1 MLCVSII
8 VNKIFKGA
16 FFLFHMKT
24 NILLDT
30 NFIIA
35 CVNQKIDFLEGIKRL
50 FYLYDIIIP
59 KQVMSE
65 LRKISDD
72 DSAKREDRE
81 GAMVA
86 LEILKSKRIN
96 GIKFPDLKEENTD
109 KAIIDFAEAN
119 KNSVIATLD
128 KELKESLKD
137 KARIL
142 IIRDKKK
149 IEVL

>member
-1 MLCVSII
+1 MLCVLGI

-16 FFLFHMKT
+16 FFLFNMKT

-35 CVNQKIDFLEGIKRL
+35 CVSQKIDFLEGIKRL

-59 KQVMSE
+59 KQVMNE

-72 DSAKREDRE
+72 DSNSREDRE

-86 LEILKSKRIN
+86 IEILKSKRIN

-119 KNSVIATLD
+119 KNSVVATLD
-128 KELKESLKD
+128 KELKEALND

-142 IIRDKKK
+142 AI
-149 IEVL
+149 

>member
-1 MLCVSII
+1 V
-8 VNKIFKGA
+8 VNKIFKGT

-59 KQVMSE
+59 KQVMNE

-72 DSAKREDRE
+72 DSGSREDRE

-86 LEILKSKRIN
+86 IEILKSKRIN
-96 GIKFPDLKEENTD
+96 GIKFLDLKEENTD

>member
-1 MLCVSII
+1 M

-59 KQVMSE
+59 KQVMNE

-72 DSAKREDRE
+72 DSGSREDRE

-86 LEILKSKRIN
+86 IEILKSKRIN
-96 GIKFPDLKEENTD
+96 GIKFLDLKEENTD

>member
-1 MLCVSII
+1 M
-8 VNKIFKGA
+8 VNKIFKGT

-59 KQVMSE
+59 KQVMNE

-72 DSAKREDRE
+72 DSNSREDRE

-86 LEILKSKRIN
+86 IEILKSKRIN

-119 KNSVIATLD
+119 KNSVVATLD
-128 KELKESLKD
+128 KELKEALND

-142 IIRDKKK
+142 AIRDRKK
-149 IEVL
+149 IEIL

>member
-1 MLCVSII
+1 
-8 VNKIFKGA
+8 
-16 FFLFHMKT
+16 MKT
-24 NILLDT
+24 KILLDT

-59 KQVMSE
+59 KQVMNE

-72 DSAKREDRE
+72 DSGSREDRE

-86 LEILKSKRIN
+86 IEILKSKRIN
-96 GIKFPDLKEENTD
+96 GIKFLDLKEENTD

>member
-1 MLCVSII
+1 
-8 VNKIFKGA
+8 
-16 FFLFHMKT
+16 MKT

-59 KQVMSE
+59 KQVMNE

-72 DSAKREDRE
+72 DSGSREDRE

-86 LEILKSKRIN
+86 IEILKSKRIN
-96 GIKFPDLKEENTD
+96 GIKFLDLKEENTD

>member
-1 MLCVSII
+1 M
-8 VNKIFKGA
+8 VNKIFKGT

-24 NILLDT
+24 KILLDT

-59 KQVMSE
+59 KQVMNE

-72 DSAKREDRE
+72 DSGSREDRE

-86 LEILKSKRIN
+86 IEILKSKRIN
-96 GIKFPDLKEENTD
+96 GIKFLDLKEENTD

>member
-1 MLCVSII
+1 
-8 VNKIFKGA
+8 
-16 FFLFHMKT
+16 MKT

-59 KQVMSE
+59 KQVMNE
-65 LRKISDD
+65 LRRISDD
-72 DSAKREDRE
+72 NSGSREDRE

-86 LEILKSKRIN
+86 IEILKSKRIN

-109 KAIIDFAEAN
+109 KAIVEFAEAN
-119 KNSVIATLD
+119 KNSVVATLD

-137 KARIL
+137 KARML

-149 IEVL
+149 IEIL

>member
-1 MLCVSII
+1 
-8 VNKIFKGA
+8 
-16 FFLFHMKT
+16 MKT

-35 CVNQKIDFLEGIKRL
+35 CVNQKIDILEGIKRL

-59 KQVMSE
+59 KQVMNE

-72 DSAKREDRE
+72 DSAKREDGE

-86 LEILKSKRIN
+86 IEILKSKRIN
-96 GIKFPDLKEENTD
+96 GIKFPDLNEENTD
-109 KAIIDFAEAN
+109 KAIVEFAEKN
-119 KNSVIATLD
+119 KNVVVATLD
-128 KELKESLKD
+128 RELKEALKD
-137 KARIL
+137 KAKIL
-142 IIRDKKK
+142 TIRDKKK